1 MDTFFLSH
9 GSPAICIDER
19 IPAHGFFKSWL
30 PAAVAGAQAPHAVL
44 VVSAHWETD
53 TPAVNV
59 VRGTNDT
66 IHDLQ
71 GLPSEMYKLRYPAP
85 GAPDLAMRTKELLEG
100 AGFGPVSEEHGRGLD
115 HGAWVPLMLMFP
127 EADVP
132 ACQLS
137 LQAGRDGAYHYALGT
152 ALAPL
157 RDEGVLVLGSGT
169 TTHNLRELGPLDA
182 PVPQWAYD
190 FDAWLRDALLDG
202 RYDDVKRYKEKA
214 PYGELAHPSPEHIY
228 PLHVALGA
236 AGDEARAE
244 LIHRSWTNATFSYSS
259 YRFTNKI

>member
-1 MDTFFLSH
+1 IRGAISRGAAGNGAKPNPSHRKGLTVHAAAAAMDTFFLSH
-9 GSPAICIDER
+9 GSPAICIDEA
-19 IPAHGFFKSWL
+19 IPAHGFFRSWL
-30 PAAVAGAQAPHAVL
+30 PAAVAGTQAPRAVL

-66 IHDLQ
+66 VHDLP
-71 GLPSEMYKLRYPAP
+71 GLPDEMYKLRYPAP
-85 GAPDLAMRTKELLEG
+85 GAPELARRTKELLEG

-115 HGAWVPLMLMFP
+115 HGAWVPLMLMYP

-137 LQAGRDGAYHYALGT
+137 LQTGRDGAYHYDLGA

-169 TTHNLRELGPLDA
+169 ATHNLRELGPLDA
-182 PVPQWAYD
+182 PVPQWAPTSTP
-190 FDAWLRDALLDG
+190 G
-202 RYDDVKRYKEKA
+202 S
-214 PYGELAHPSPEHIY
+214 GT
-228 PLHVALGA
+228 
-236 AGDEARAE
+236 
-244 LIHRSWTNATFSYSS
+244 RSWTGGT
-259 YRFTNKI
+259 TT